1 MKKVI
6 SVLLILLVTLT
17 ALPVTAAAMTSLERQ
32 ACTLVNAKRTARGLS
47 PLEISSSLSD
57 KARIKSQDMAQG
69 GYFSHTSPTYGSPFT
84 MMRTLGISYES
95 AGENIAMGYTT
106 ASDVVNAWM
115 NSARHRAN
123 LLASRY
129 TTVGIGYEDGYWT
142 QWLIR

>member
-32 ACTLVNAKRTARGLS
+32 ACTLVNAQRTARGLS

-84 MMRTLGISYES
+84 MMRTLGMPAVTPPWES
-95 AGENIAMGYTT
+95 AMRTATGHSGSSAKGYQISQTST
-106 ASDVVNAWM
+106 
-115 NSARHRAN
+115 
-123 LLASRY
+123 
-129 TTVGIGYEDGYWT
+129 
-142 QWLIR
+142 